1 MRWLRRLILILVL
14 LPLFIIGGALLWL
27 QTDWAH
33 RQIAGWLA
41 AATRGGNAEVKI
53 GAIDGTLPFDITLRD
68 LRIADGQGDW
78 FQGDRIH
85 LAWSPLAL
93 LSRQAKIDVIEA
105 DQLALLRSPA
115 PGAPSPKPAS
125 NEPFSLPH
133 LPVTIDLE
141 KLVIAHLSLPK
152 ALAGDDMILAIQAQA
167 AAERRGDLTLKLM
180 AQRLDQEHGTDEIKL
195 EAGYVT
201 ANDHLAVDFR
211 IDEPLGGIVSKLM
224 GLTGQRHLAIRGQG
238 DAPLSAWTGS
248 LSAKL
253 DETTLLDLQAT
264 IQGSQAERQFGLSLT
279 ADPSPFLPQNLQ
291 TLLAG
296 GIKLDSNGILHQ
308 TSDSMQV
315 DLSALHL
322 HGNAFDI
329 AANGKIDPSGDSQLH
344 LQVDRLSDEVA
355 APFLPQISWSRVGI
369 TADITGRLALP
380 QAKISAEMEGLTY
393 ADNKVSQ
400 LTVSLSG
407 TPGSTLAAPIAVTA
421 NVTVADVEPSQ
432 AKLRS
437 LTTGPLTLDLTGS
450 LDQQGSID
458 LTSLSLASNVAK
470 VDGQAQAKN
479 WGKTAHASLA
489 LNAGDLSLFR
499 ELAGMPLKG
508 ALKLDADATRDE
520 SGTVL
525 TLNAGG
531 SDVALGQSQVD
542 NLIGTEPHLAL
553 HVRQDT
559 AGGIDIQQAELTG
572 RALHLVAAGHADAQ
586 EVALDLTGNV
596 PNLAE
601 VDRQLTGD
609 LGLKVKLNGSPDHPR
624 LDGDFT
630 ATSLASG
637 GIMARNIALNAQIA
651 DLKSLSGIAAT
662 AKASLNGLP
671 ASLRLAANADR
682 KDGRQTISIQDLQ
695 LLLGRSS
702 LSAQA
707 QVTDGLATGQAKL
720 AVPDLAELRPLTA
733 ADAKG
738 SLNATATLNAAGG
751 KQNIDTT
758 IAASNLAYADMAAIS
773 RLQID
778 AKILDATRSPSVATT
793 IDLTDVTV
801 SQQKLAMAHATVT
814 GPLTN
819 LAFAMTGKG
828 PQLGLD
834 LAGTVAAEKTG
845 NRLNLNRAKFEL
857 QGQQVALLHPA
868 TVVQQGQSITID
880 QLALASGKGQIALQ
894 GKLAPEGNRLNLDIQ
909 HMSFGMLALVMP
921 DHHVNGEM
929 NGALQLAGS
938 KSAPEADL
946 HLSFDGVSSN
956 DLSIPPTAAKIAASW
971 KAGQLQST
979 GEVKLVSQ
987 PEPLRLNAS
996 LPLPADP
1003 ANGLPRFDPAA
1014 DLAATVTG
1022 KLDIAIVNGL
1032 FLDGV
1037 SHVGGQ
1043 LDMDLKA
1050 AGPVT
1055 KPNLSG
1061 RIALANGNYS
1071 NLRTGTRLQAIE
1083 ALVLANGT
1091 HIELK
1096 QLDAKTPGG
1105 GVING
1110 SGQVDLSDKRDI
1122 SIHITANNA
1131 QLLDSSLA
1139 SAAADADL
1147 TIASLDPQ
1155 TLQVTGLIKVDRAE
1169 IRIPDSVSSSVQ
1181 EIPVTE
1187 RNTEAK
1193 QNQTAATGASPRQVQ
1208 KPSANS
1214 PATRIALDIRID
1226 APQQVAVRGRGLDAE
1241 LGGKL
1246 HVGGDASQP
1255 SITGKLN
1262 LRHGTMDLVGRNLSF
1277 DHGIISFDGGT
1288 PIDPQLDFSAKTKAE
1303 SYDITVAVGGTATK
1317 PTITLTSA
1325 PELPQDEALARLL
1338 FGRAAGSLSPL
1349 QALQLA
1355 QATAALAGINTGPGI
1370 LDKLRTATGL
1380 DRLSID
1386 AGQDAGSS
1394 TAATGPSLNAGR
1406 YVAPGVYLG
1415 VKQGAKAGSSAATV
1429 EIDVT
1434 SHVKVETDIGA
1445 EDNSKAGVN
1454 MQWDY

>member
-1 MRWLRRLILILVL
+1 MRWLRRLILIIVL
-14 LPLFIIGGALLWL
+14 LPILIVGGAFAWL

-41 AATRGGNAEVKI
+41 SATHGSTAEIKI
-53 GAIDGTLPFDITLRD
+53 GQIDGTLPFDVTLRD
-68 LRIADGQGDW
+68 LSIADNQGEW
-78 FQGDRIH
+78 FRGDRIH

-93 LSRQAKIDVIEA
+93 LSRQAKVDVLEA
-105 DQLALLRSPA
+105 DTLTLLRTPA
-115 PGAPSPKPAS
+115 PSAPAPKPAA

-141 KLVIAHLSLPK
+141 KLTIAHLSLPK
-152 ALAGDDMILAIQAQA
+152 ALAGYDMTLAIEARA
-167 AAERRGDLTLKLM
+167 AAERRGDLSLKLM

-195 EAGYVT
+195 DAGYVA
-201 ANDHLAVDFR
+201 ANDRLAVDFR
-211 IDEPLGGIVSKLM
+211 IDEPQGGLVSKLM
-224 GLTGQRHLAIRGQG
+224 GLAGQRHLAIRGQG
-238 DAPLSAWTGS
+238 DAPLSAWSGS

-253 DETTLLDLQAT
+253 DEAALLDLQAKV
-264 IQGSQAERQFGLSLT
+264 QGSQTERQFSLSLT

-291 TLLAG
+291 TLVAG
-296 GIKLDSNGILHQ
+296 GIKLDSDGVLHQ
-308 TSDSMQV
+308 ASDGMRV
-315 DLSALHL
+315 DLNSLHL
-322 HGNAFDI
+322 HGDAFDI
-329 AANGKIDPSGDSQLH
+329 AASGKIDPSGDSQLH
-344 LQVDRLSDEVA
+344 LQVDRLADKVA
-355 APFLPQISWSRVGI
+355 APFLPQITWQRLGL

-380 QAKISAEMEGLTY
+380 QAKISAEMDGLNY
-393 ADNKVSQ
+393 ADNKVGQ

-407 TPGSTLAAPIAVTA
+407 IPGATLAAPVAVTA
-421 NVTVADVEPSQ
+421 NVTAANIEPSQ

-437 LTTGPLTLDLTGS
+437 LTTGPLTVNLAGS

-458 LTSLSLASNVAK
+458 LTSLNIASDVAK
-470 VDGQAQAKN
+470 IDGQAQAKD
-479 WGKTAHASLA
+479 WGKTAHVSLA

-508 ALKLDADATRDE
+508 ALKVDADATRGE

-525 TLNAGG
+525 TLDAGG
-531 SDVALGQSQVD
+531 SDIVLGQPQAD
-542 NLIGTEPHLAL
+542 NLIGAAPRLAV
-553 HVRQDT
+553 HVSQDA

-572 RALHLVAAGHADAQ
+572 RALHLVATGHTDAQ
-586 EVALDLTGNV
+586 GVALDLTGNV

-609 LGLKVKLNGSPDHPR
+609 LGLKVKLTGSQDHPR

-630 ATSLASG
+630 ATSLGSG
-637 GIMARNIALNAQIA
+637 DIRARNIVANLQVLDLTALT
-651 DLKSLSGIAAT
+651 GIAAT

-671 ASLRLAANADR
+671 TSLKLAANADR
-682 KDGRQTISIQDLQ
+682 KDGRQTIAIQDLQ

-707 QVTDGLATGQAKL
+707 QVTDGLASGQAKL
-720 AVPDLAELRPLTA
+720 AVPDLAELRPLTT

-738 SLNATATLNAAGG
+738 SLNVNATFNASGG
-751 KQNIDTT
+751 KQNVDTT
-758 IAASNLAYADMAAIS
+758 VTASNLAYADIATIS
-773 RLQID
+773 RLQVG
-778 AKILDATRSPSVATT
+778 AKLLDATRTPSISST
-793 IDLTDVTV
+793 IDLTDVTA
-801 SQQKLAMAHATVT
+801 SQQKLTTVHATFT
-814 GPLTN
+814 GPLSN
-819 LAFAMTGKG
+819 LAFALAGKG

-834 LAGTVAAEKTG
+834 LAGAVASEKAG
-845 NRLNLNRAKFEL
+845 NRLNLDRAKIGL
-857 QGQQVALLHPA
+857 QGQEIALAHPA
-868 TVVQQGQSITID
+868 TVTQQGSAITIER
-880 QLALASGKGQIALQ
+880 LALVNGKGQIALD

-921 DHHVNGEM
+921 EHHVNGEM
-929 NGALQLAGS
+929 NGTLQLAGS
-938 KSAPEADL
+938 KTAPEANL
-946 HLSFDGVSSN
+946 RLSFDGVSSN
-956 DLSIPPTAAKIAASW
+956 DLSIPPTAAKVTASW
-971 KAGQLQST
+971 KAGQLQSD

-987 PEPLRLNAS
+987 QEPLRFNAS
-996 LPLPADP
+996 LPLPADQ
-1003 ANGLPRFDPAA
+1003 ANGLPRFDPSAE
-1014 DLAATVTG
+1014 LAAAVTG

-1043 LDMDLKA
+1043 LDLDIKA

-1061 RIALANGNYS
+1061 RVALANGSYN
-1071 NLRTGTRLQAIE
+1071 NLRTGTRLQAID

-1091 HIELK
+1091 HIDLQK
-1096 QLDAKTPGG
+1096 LDAKTPGG
-1105 GVING
+1105 GTING
-1110 SGQVDLSDKRDI
+1110 TGQVDLSDQRNI

-1139 SAAADADL
+1139 SAATDADL
-1147 TIASLDPQ
+1147 TIASLDAH

-1169 IRIPDSVSSSVQ
+1169 IRIPDSVSASVQ

-1187 RNTEAK
+1187 RNMAAK
-1193 QNQTAATGASPRQVQ
+1193 QNQTAAPAGQPQ
-1208 KPSANS
+1208 KPSANA
-1214 PATRIALDIRID
+1214 PATKIALDIKID

-1262 LRHGTMDLVGRNLSF
+1262 LRHGTMDLVGRNLAF

-1317 PTITLTSA
+1317 PTITLTSN

-1355 QATAALAGINTGPGI
+1355 QATAALAGINSGPGI

-1434 SHVKVETDIGA
+1434 SHIKLQTDIGA
-1445 EDNSKAGVN
+1445 EDNSKAGVT

>member
-1 MRWLRRLILILVL
+1 MRWLRRLILIIVL
-14 LPLFIIGGALLWL
+14 LPIVIVGGALLWL

-41 AATRGGNAEVKI
+41 SATRGSTAEVKI
-53 GAIDGTLPFDITLRD
+53 GQIDGTLPFDVTLRD
-68 LRIADGQGDW
+68 LSITDSQGEW
-78 FQGDRIH
+78 FRGDRIR

-93 LSRQAKIDVIEA
+93 LSRQAKVDVLEA
-105 DQLALLRSPA
+105 DTLTLLRSPV
-115 PGAPSPKPAS
+115 PGAPAPKSAT
-125 NEPFSLPH
+125 NEPFALPH

-141 KLVIAHLSLPK
+141 KLAIAHLSVPK
-152 ALAGDDMILAIQAQA
+152 ALAGDDMTLAIEAQA
-167 AAERRGDLTLKLM
+167 AAHRRGDLTLQLL
-180 AQRLDQEHGTDEIKL
+180 AHRLDQEHGTDEIKL
-195 EAGYVT
+195 AAGYVAT
-201 ANDHLAVDFR
+201 TDHLAVDFH
-211 IDEPLGGIVSKLM
+211 IDEPQGGIVSKLM
-224 GLTGQRHLAIRGQG
+224 GLTGQHRLAIRGQG
-238 DAPLSAWTGS
+238 DAPLSAWSGS

-253 DETTLLDLQAT
+253 DETALLDLQAT
-264 IQGSQAERQFGLSLT
+264 IQGSQAERQFNLALT
-279 ADPSPFLPQNLQ
+279 ANPSPFVPQNLQ
-291 TLLAG
+291 TLIAG
-296 GIKLDSNGILHQ
+296 GIKLDGNGILHQ
-308 TSDSMQV
+308 TADSMWI

-322 HGNAFDI
+322 HGDAFDI
-329 AANGKIDPSGDSQLH
+329 LANGKIDPNGDSQVH
-344 LQVDRLSDEVA
+344 LQVDRLADKVA
-355 APFLPQISWSRVGI
+355 APFLPQISWSSLGVA
-369 TADITGRLALP
+369 ADVTGRLALP
-380 QAKISAEMEGLTY
+380 RAKVSVDMAGLNY
-393 ADNKVSQ
+393 AGNKVGQ
-400 LTVSLSG
+400 LTLLLSG
-407 TPGSTLAAPIAVTA
+407 VPGTSLDAPVAVTA
-421 NVTVADVEPSQ
+421 NLTAAGLEPSQ
-432 AKLRS
+432 AKLRGLAS
-437 LTTGPLTLDLTGS
+437 GPLTLSLVGS
-450 LDQQGSID
+450 LDRQGSID
-458 LTSLSLASNVAK
+458 LTSLNLASDIAK
-470 VDGQAQAKN
+470 IDGQAQAKD
-479 WGKTAHASLA
+479 WGKTAHATIT
-489 LNAGDLSLFR
+489 LNAGDLSVFQD
-499 ELAGMPLKG
+499 LAGMPLKG
-508 ALKLDADATRDE
+508 AVKVDADAARNE
-520 SGTVL
+520 NGIVL
-525 TLNAGG
+525 ALDAGG
-531 SDVALGQSQVD
+531 KNFALGQSQAD
-542 NLIGTEPHLAL
+542 NLLGAEPHLAV
-553 HVRQDT
+553 HVSRD
-559 AGGIDIQQAELTG
+559 ASGGIDIQQAELTG
-572 RALHLVAAGHADAQ
+572 RSLHLVASGHTDAG
-586 EVALDLTGNV
+586 VMSLDLTGNV

-609 LGLKVKLNGSPDHPR
+609 LGLKVKLSGSPDHPR
-624 LDGDFT
+624 LDGDFH

-637 GIMARNIALNAQIA
+637 EIKARDIALNVQVL
-651 DLKSLSGIAAT
+651 DLSALSGIAAN
-662 AKASLNGLP
+662 AKANLNGLP
-671 ASLRLAANADR
+671 TSLKLAANADR
-682 KDGRQTISIQDLQ
+682 KDGRQTINIQDLQ
-695 LLLGRSS
+695 LLLGHSS
-702 LSAQA
+702 LSAQTR
-707 QVTDGLATGQAKL
+707 VTDGLATGQAKL
-720 AVPDLAELRPLTA
+720 TVSDLAELRPLTA
-733 ADAKG
+733 VDAKG
-738 SLNATATLNAAGG
+738 SLTATATLNTAGG
-751 KQNIDTT
+751 KQNVDTT
-758 IAASNLAYADMAAIS
+758 ISASHLAYADISGIS
-773 RLQID
+773 RVQIG
-778 AKILDATRSPSVATT
+778 AKLLDATRVPSIAST
-793 IDLTDVTV
+793 IDLTDVTA
-801 SQQKLAMAHATVT
+801 SQQKLTTVHATLT

-819 LAFAMTGKG
+819 LTFAIAGKG
-828 PQLGLD
+828 SQLNLD
-834 LAGTVAAEKTG
+834 VAGAVAADKGG
-845 NRLNLNRAKFEL
+845 NRLSLDRAKVDF

-868 TVVQQGQSITID
+868 TILQQGQSITID
-880 QLALASGKGQIALQ
+880 QLALANGNGQIALR

-909 HMSFGMLALVMP
+909 HISFGMLALVMP
-921 DHHVNGEM
+921 DRHVNGEI
-929 NGALQLAGS
+929 NGSLQLAGS

-956 DLSIPPTAAKIAASW
+956 DLSIPPTTAKIAASW
-971 KAGQLQST
+971 KVGQMQGT
-979 GEVKLVSQ
+979 GEVKLASQ

-1014 DLAATVTG
+1014 ELAAAVTG
-1022 KLDIAIVNGL
+1022 KLDIALVNGL

-1043 LDMDLKA
+1043 LDLDLKA

-1061 RIALANGNYS
+1061 RIALANGNYN
-1071 NLRTGTRLQAIE
+1071 NLRTGTRLQAIQ

-1105 GVING
+1105 GVIKG
-1110 SGQVDLSDKRDI
+1110 SGLVDISDKRDI

-1169 IRIPDSVSSSVQ
+1169 IRIPDSVPSSVQ

-1187 RNTEAK
+1187 RNMEAK
-1193 QNQTAATGASPRQVQ
+1193 QNQPTTTKAPSGQAQ
-1208 KPSANS
+1208 KPAGNS
-1214 PATRIALDIRID
+1214 PATRVALDIRID

-1246 HVGGDASQP
+1246 HIGGDASKP
-1255 SITGKLN
+1255 AITGKLN

-1288 PIDPQLDFSAKTKAE
+1288 PIDPLLDFSAKTKAE
-1303 SYDITVAVGGTATK
+1303 SYDITIAVGGTATK
-1317 PTITLTSA
+1317 PTITLTST
-1325 PELPQDEALARLL
+1325 PDLPQDEALARLL

-1355 QATAALAGINTGPGI
+1355 QATAELAGISTGPGI

-1434 SHVKVETDIGA
+1434 SHIKLETDIGA